1 MNAKQP
7 AYVRVTRGE
16 PQVRRWKEQRWILDN
31 VIQANGPDWDQPRTK
46 YLQFPC
52 GMEAS
57 ADFEAIRGRVKKYE
71 DLSPAF
77 AATARRREAKAK
89 AAEEQGSPVT
99 ARDSYFMAAVH
110 WGAAQWPFHDNVD
123 ENNNP
128 HTNNEYRRYQT
139 WYQGATHSRLRVQWT
154 QDDYADIR
162 SSDDED
168 TVYDQSTR
176 AGRHVETGQSW
187 IGW

>member
-123 ENNNP
+123 ENIAM
-128 HTNNEYRRYQT
+128 NERKRGCYEAY
-139 WYQGATHSRLRVQWT
+139 ARLADHRVEPVWIPFGGKALPGWFHLPPG
-154 QDDYADIR
+154 Y
-162 SSDDED
+162 SG
-168 TVYDQSTR
+168 
-176 AGRHVETGQSW
+176 GRVPVVVEIPGMD
-187 IGW
+187 GFK